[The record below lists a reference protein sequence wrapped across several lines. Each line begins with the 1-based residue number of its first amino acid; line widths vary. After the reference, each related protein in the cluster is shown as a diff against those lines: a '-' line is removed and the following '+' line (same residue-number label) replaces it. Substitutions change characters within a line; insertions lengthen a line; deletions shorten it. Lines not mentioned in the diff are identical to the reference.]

1 MLQPFARAFWNPAE
15 GRLRAGWRI
24 ALTWALLVVCALP
37 VIGAQKLFFPT
48 WGKHL
53 RIDIL
58 LAFVAV
64 IATVIVPFAR
74 RWIDR
79 RSVASL
85 GLVRTR
91 AVRDTAAGFVISAL
105 LVLIVLGVETAAGGV
120 QFEWVRT
127 DWPSRLGSSLYL
139 LVFSGLVVAWW
150 ENLFNVSYV
159 FENLR
164 DGCGFWWAYALN
176 CALFGLLH
184 MANPN
189 ASLAA
194 FAGVAL
200 IHAYEIYGYLRTRS
214 LWLILGIHAGW
225 NFFQGLAGF
234 PISGSGRN
242 PIVQQLNTTPAW
254 LGGGTFGPEAG
265 LVIVPVAVAAFTLIH
280 LYSQLS
286 GRPGSPLPNRH
297 QKPMLAPIPVPDT
310 RERGGAARRVG

>member
-1 MLQPFARAFWNPAE
+1 MLQPLARAFWNPAE

-120 QFEWVRT
+120 QFE
-127 DWPSRLGSSLYL
+127 
-139 LVFSGLVVAWW
+139 
-150 ENLFNVSYV
+150 
-159 FENLR
+159 
-164 DGCGFWWAYALN
+164 
-176 CALFGLLH
+176 
-184 MANPN
+184 
-189 ASLAA
+189 
-194 FAGVAL
+194 
-200 IHAYEIYGYLRTRS
+200 
-214 LWLILGIHAGW
+214 
-225 NFFQGLAGF
+225 
-234 PISGSGRN
+234 
-242 PIVQQLNTTPAW
+242 
-254 LGGGTFGPEAG
+254 
-265 LVIVPVAVAAFTLIH
+265 
-280 LYSQLS
+280 
-286 GRPGSPLPNRH
+286 
-297 QKPMLAPIPVPDT
+297 
-310 RERGGAARRVG
+310 